1 MLSAII
7 SDTVLFRSPTC
18 TEKDKETAKK
28 LATIAGVNLE
38 EYGMELLK
46 AGSDVSDYSD
56 EKIVRTDLK
65 EFEANGK
72 IISIGQ
78 IQVMDTT
85 DILGRKACLLKAMET
100 LRSANN
106 YSASYLMITNI
117 LTEATNLIFVG
128 DANDVVAAA
137 FNAQPVDNEVYLE
150 HTLSRKKQVVPPIV
164 GAMKG

>member
-18 TEKDKETAKK
+18 TEKDKETARK
-28 LATIAGVNLE
+28 LADIAGVKLE

-85 DILGRKACLLKAMET
+85 DILGRKGCLLKAMEE